1 VTNLTYVA
9 LTGLRHEGK
18 DYQAGD
24 DISHFAPLMPSL
36 IAAVSVGQ
44 VQLVDAD
51 GTATPP
57 RFEVRTNP
65 HLLGL
70 LLDDVDDA
78 KAQGSVA
85 SLAEAPLLPAPE
97 PDAEDDDEAEE
108 DEDLDFFDPA
118 DYTIPEVMEFVT
130 EYPDQLDAL
139 IAAEAQGKARSTLL
153 AKLDALASDE

>member
-1 VTNLTYVA
+1 MTNLTYRA

-44 VQLVDAD
+44 VQLVDPE
-51 GTATPP
+51 GNATPP

-65 HLLGL
+65 YLLGL

-78 KAQGSVA
+78 KAQGSVE

-97 PDAEDDDEAEE
+97 PDVEDEEAEE
-108 DEDLDFFDPA
+108 EEEEFFDPA
-118 DYTIPEVMEFVT
+118 DYTVPEVVAWAE
-130 EYPDQLDAL
+130 ENPDEVENL

-153 AKLDALASDE
+153 KRLDELAAE